1 MIAMGDEIC
10 SAARALEI
18 STTESTIVK
27 RGRGKGKEMGEV
39 QGTKKMGLNLLVTHS
54 EFVSGT

>member
-10 SAARALEI
+10 SDVRALEI